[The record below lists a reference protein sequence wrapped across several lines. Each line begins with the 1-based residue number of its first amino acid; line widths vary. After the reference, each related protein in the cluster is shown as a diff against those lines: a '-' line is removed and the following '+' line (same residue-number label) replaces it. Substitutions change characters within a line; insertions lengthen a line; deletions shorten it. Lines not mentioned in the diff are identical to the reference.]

1 MRYSIIIPVYMV
13 ESTLRRCVES
23 AVAVCTED
31 DEILLVDDGSPD
43 RSGEIADELAGNYSG
58 IRVIHKKNGGLSDA
72 RNTGLLAAKGE
83 YVLFLDSDDYLD
95 SEEFASFRKST
106 EAFPHMQIY
115 YCDVLRLRQG
125 ATHRMSRKNVK
136 YGQVYTGPDFFKEEL
151 SGGQFRAMAPSGV
164 YSRSFLLDHKL
175 FFVEGLLHED
185 EEWSPRVL
193 LAAKSVVCLQESFYR
208 YEIRCGS
215 ITQRADKT
223 ENAKAQLEICREH
236 TAICEDLE
244 DVALCRVWKRYIAKM
259 YMHAAS
265 VEIRAGLRR
274 TIQKEYVAKTW
285 ITGKDFLRFQLF
297 MICPG
302 LYAKVIDRYWIR

>member
-31 DEILLVDDGSPD
+31 DEIILVDDGSPD
-43 RSGEIADELAGNYSG
+43 RSGEIANELAGNYSG

-72 RNTGLLAAKGE
+72 RNTGLRAAKGE
-83 YVLFLDSDDYLD
+83 YILFLDSDDYLD
-95 SEEFASFRKST
+95 PEEFAAFRKSV
-106 EAFPHMQIY
+106 EAFPNMQIY

-125 ATHRMSRKNVK
+125 EAHRMSRNNVK
-136 YGQVYTGPDFFKEEL
+136 YGQVYTGPDLFKEEL
-151 SGGQFRAMAPSGV
+151 SGGRFRAMAQSGV
-164 YSRSFLLDHKL
+164 YSRTFLLGHQL

-193 LAAKSVVCLQESFYR
+193 LAAQSVVCLQESFYR
-208 YEIRCGS
+208 YEIHSGS
-215 ITQRADKT
+215 ITQRVDKT

-236 TAICEDLE
+236 TAICEGLG

-265 VEIRAGLRR
+265 VEIRTGLRR

-285 ITGKDFLRFQLF
+285 ITAKDFLRFQLF
-297 MICPG
+297 MICPV
-302 LYAKVIDRYWIR
+302 LYAKIIDRYWIR